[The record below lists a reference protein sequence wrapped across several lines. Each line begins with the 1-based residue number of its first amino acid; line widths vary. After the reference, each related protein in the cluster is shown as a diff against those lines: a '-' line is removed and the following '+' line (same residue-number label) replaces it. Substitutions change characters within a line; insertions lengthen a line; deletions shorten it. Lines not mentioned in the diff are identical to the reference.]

1 MVPVDEDCPSCL
13 GLLRLEAPKPP
24 SLPRASAQGLLAVD
38 YDFTRWVDAI
48 FEGLD

>member
-1 MVPVDEDCPSCL
+1 VRNGCV
-13 GLLRLEAPKPP
+13 RNQ
-24 SLPRASAQGLLAVD
+24 RRRIRLAVD